1 MESLRELF
9 IKLGLSV
16 NAAEF
21 AEGLA
26 WEHALEEGAHLV
38 VEAVE
43 HLGEIFIE
51 AVEKTAEFG
60 EQMSLLSIKTG
71 VGVESIQ
78 KLSYAASLSGST
90 ADDMRVALVHLARS
104 VEAAKD
110 GSEQAQKHFTKLGIS
125 MADVSTKSPEELFL
139 MIADRAKAM
148 GAGTK
153 LSAAAMDLFGR
164 SGANLIPTLIG
175 GREEL
180 ESLGVELEDFG
191 SLMGEDSVNRARE
204 FNDNL
209 KRTEVFL
216 EGLRHELGMV
226 LIDGLEPIIHGML
239 EWVKANRQLISQ
251 KLQTFA
257 RGLVQAIEGVV
268 KVVKFLGDQ
277 TQRII
282 GLFKLAA
289 ITAGA
294 YAIAT
299 GLVAVATGIASV
311 GLEAYLVNILMTA
324 AAYIY
329 AGAVSVVAAVKA
341 AAAWALAAAPVL
353 LVTAALVLA
362 ALAAEDLYYFLT
374 GGDSVIG
381 HIINTWGRDW
391 SKFIDDFTKPVP
403 GEWWL
408 TAWMRQALAVVM
420 DLEGHLGAL
429 ADLIPAVGLLHV
441 MASKSVDEKG
451 YGSVEDQQQRI
462 RTMETIYGNSGS
474 PMSAAEAQAGSNFV
488 TSSPAMFSMPVTIV
502 QGPGQSAGAV
512 ADAIGYKF
520 EQLWDAKM
528 RQAQPSGGR

>member
-299 GLVAVATGIASV
+299 GLVAVATGIA
-311 GLEAYLVNILMTA
+311 G
-324 AAYIY
+324 
-329 AGAVSVVAAVKA
+329 
-341 AAAWALAAAPVL
+341 
-353 LVTAALVLA
+353 
-362 ALAAEDLYYFLT
+362 
-374 GGDSVIG
+374 
-381 HIINTWGRDW
+381 
-391 SKFIDDFTKPVP
+391 
-403 GEWWL
+403 
-408 TAWMRQALAVVM
+408 
-420 DLEGHLGAL
+420 
-429 ADLIPAVGLLHV
+429 
-441 MASKSVDEKG
+441 
-451 YGSVEDQQQRI
+451 
-462 RTMETIYGNSGS
+462 
-474 PMSAAEAQAGSNFV
+474 
-488 TSSPAMFSMPVTIV
+488 
-502 QGPGQSAGAV
+502 
-512 ADAIGYKF
+512 
-520 EQLWDAKM
+520 
-528 RQAQPSGGR
+528 